1 MQKITLFI
9 IIYLLIGLNTFA
21 QEIVTDRPDQTE
33 SSSTVPLK
41 SLQIESGLMIENMN
55 RSADRAYFIPTTL
68 FRYGLSK
75 NFELRLG
82 EQLVNYSDQ
91 TALSDLE
98 LGFKVQILRKEDI
111 DTEIA
116 FLSHVIVPTGAD
128 WISSSSIGSV
138 SKLALSQTFTDAL
151 GIGANFGYSNFG
163 EGSGDLTYSAVFGIG
178 ITEQLGSYYELYGE
192 LADMNDWISNF
203 DAGLTYLLQPN
214 LQFDFSFGL
223 GLNQTMNYM
232 ALGVSWNIGGYK

>member
-1 MQKITLFI
+1 MQKISLLI
-9 IIYLLIGLNTFA
+9 IIFLLIGLNTFA

-41 SLQIESGLMIENMN
+41 SLQIETGLMIENMN

-82 EQLVNYSDQ
+82 EQLVNYSNQ

-98 LGFKVQILRKEDI
+98 IGFKVQILRREDI
-111 DTEIA
+111 NTEIA
-116 FLSHVIVPTGAD
+116 FLSHLTLPTGAD
-128 WISSSSIGSV
+128 WISGNSVGSV
-138 SKLALSQTFTDAL
+138 SKFAISQTFTDAL

-163 EGSGDLTYSAVFGIG
+163 EGSGDLTYSAALGVG
-178 ITEQLGSYYELYGE
+178 ITEKLGSYYEIYGE
-192 LADMNDWISNF
+192 LADMNDWFSSF

-214 LQFDFSFGL
+214 LQFDLSFGL

-232 ALGVSWNIGGYK
+232 ALGVSWNIAGCE